1 MNPDRLPS
9 HAVPVMVLVQDEM
22 IDRNANGKIVKTEL
36 RKRVR
41 AEWARRQKEAKKRG
55 LDAGGSTKA
64 KTKL

>member
-1 MNPDRLPS
+1 
-9 HAVPVMVLVQDEM
+9 MVLVQDEM